1 MEKTIQI
8 LVKNNIEPPL
18 LCSRSYYNIDL
29 PENVKVNQN
38 QFKQVDLNFQIKAT
52 HSIPIK
58 ATHSIPIQILSDN
71 ILTKFAQPLG
81 VYRELINTS
90 DTEYKKAVV
99 NFRNREDN
107 FRYFITKNTETAR
120 LYLFV
125 AKEDIIYTKHESC
138 DSNKS

>member
-1 MEKTIQI
+1 MDKTIQI
-8 LVKNNIEPPL
+8 FVKNNTEPPL

-29 PENVKVNQN
+29 PENVKLNQN

-81 VYRELINTS
+81 VYGELINTS

-99 NFRNREDN
+99 NFPNRGDN

>member
-1 MEKTIQI
+1 MDKTIQI
-8 LVKNNIEPPL
+8 LIKNNIEPPL

-29 PENVKVNQN
+29 PENVKLNQN

-90 DTEYKKAVV
+90 DTEYKKTVV
-99 NFRNREDN
+99 NFRNRGDN